1 MIDSRMSQNKISILS
16 TGSLDD
22 GFIHVAE
29 ARGICI
35 DVLPFIQTEPVSLT
49 GEGEK
54 IDQAL
59 EASAKIVFT
68 SVNAV
73 EAVASKIQDQ
83 KFDGKIFC
91 IGYATKQ
98 SVVKYFGEQSIV
110 GIADNAKELVKTIL
124 DANVV
129 EVIFF
134 CGDHR
139 RDELP
144 DQLKENNIK
153 VNEIVVYKTILTPRK
168 IEKKYDGILFFSPSA
183 VKSFFE
189 LNKIPDQTVLF
200 AIGNATADE
209 IKWFSKNKTV
219 VSDVPTRETLTDK
232 VISYFQMNPIH
243 H

>member
-1 MIDSRMSQNKISILS
+1 MQHKISILS
-16 TGSLDD
+16 TRSLDD
-22 GFIHVAE
+22 GFIHEAE

-49 GEGEK
+49 DAGEK

-73 EAVASKIQDQ
+73 EAVASKIKDQ
-83 KFDGKIFC
+83 KFAGKIFC

-110 GIADNAKELVKTIL
+110 GIADNAKELVKRIL

-134 CGDHR
+134 CGDQR

-144 DQLKENNIK
+144 DQLKKNNIK
-153 VNEIVVYKTILTPRK
+153 VKEMVVYNTILTPKK
-168 IEKKYDGILFFSPSA
+168 IEKKFDGILFFSPSA
-183 VKSFFE
+183 VKSFFQINQ
-189 LNKIPDQTVLF
+189 LNDQAVLF
-200 AIGNATADE
+200 AIGNTTANE
-209 IKWFSKNKTV
+209 IKRFSKNKIV
-219 VSDVPTRETLTDK
+219 VSEVPASEIFLDN
-232 VISYFQMNPIH
+232 VVSYFQINPIH